1 MKIEIQ
7 VPSPG
12 ESISEVELATW
23 LVPNGSWV
31 EKDQEIAEVESEKA
45 TLPLLAPESGVLSI
59 GVEGGT
65 VKVGQV
71 VCTIDTSAQKPEQA
85 SQPTTKVNK
94 ETTPQEPKSEI
105 KKEVSKQEKD
115 EPASEFAQIKVT
127 PLAQKIMDEHHLNVD
142 DIIKG
147 LQKVDTAIVNRVLA
161 SASEKPKEQRDISR
175 YEDRTPMSQLR
186 KKLSQ
191 RLVEVK
197 NQTAMLT
204 TFNEVDMSAVMNIR
218 KLYQQEF
225 QQKHGIKLGF
235 MSFFTKATVEALI
248 LNPLVNSYIEG
259 DEIVT
264 PTYHDIGIAVQTPK
278 GLMVPVLRNAET
290 LSLAQ
295 MEIGINQLAEKGRT
309 GRIGLDELT
318 GGTFTITNGGVF
330 GSLLSTPI
338 LNPPQSGILGM
349 HTIQERPVAV
359 NGKVEIRP
367 MMYIALSYDHRII
380 DGKDAVGFLVN
391 IKKMIENPEQMVFG
405 GNSPQQILLDL

>member
-1 MKIEIQ
+1 MKIEVH

-23 LVPNGSWV
+23 LVADGAWV

-45 TLPLLAPESGVLSI
+45 TLPLLAPQSGI
-59 GVEGGT
+59 ITIAVEGGT
-65 VKVGQV
+65 VNVGQM
-71 VCTIDTSAQKPEQA
+71 VCTIDASAQKPATREE
-85 SQPTTKVNK
+85 PKVEVK
-94 ETTPQEPKSEI
+94 VEAKPQELKPEPV
-105 KKEVSKQEKD
+105 KEESKPVEAN
-115 EPASEFAQIKVT
+115 ESPEHAQVKVT
-127 PLAQKIMDEHHLNVD
+127 SVARRIMDVHGVNVD
-142 DIIKG
+142 DILRG
-147 LQKVDTAIVNRVLA
+147 LQKVDSNVVRSVLA
-161 SASEKPKEQRDISR
+161 QRANVAEGTSR
-175 YEDRTPMSQLR
+175 HEERTPMSQLR

-204 TFNEVDMSAVMNIR
+204 TFNEVDMSAVMDIR
-218 KLYQQEF
+218 KKF
-225 QQKHGIKLGF
+225 QKDFQDRYGVKLGF
-235 MSFFTKATVEALI
+235 MSFFTKAVVESLKLI
-248 LNPLVNSYIEG
+248 PLVNSYIENE
-259 DEIVT
+259 EIVT
-264 PTYHDIGIAVQTPK
+264 PNYYDIGVAVQTPK
-278 GLMVPVLRNAET
+278 GLMVPILRNAET

-295 MEIGINQLAEKGRT
+295 MEQGIGELAEKGRA

-318 GGTFTITNGGVF
+318 GGTFTITNGGIF

-391 IKKMIENPEQMVFG
+391 VKKMIENPQWMILEG
-405 GNSPQQILLDL
+405 KSPEQILLGL